1 MRVRLNLLVSRLNDS
16 YTTWMRDNPVLNI
29 TTDLTNADGKVVTA
43 RAISDLLTIFHTE
56 HWAEGGISPI
66 YTALHVP
73 ERLSPGAY
81 ELRVRVEEEGRERA
95 TRRLTALTV
104 INDR

>member
-1 MRVRLNLLVSRLNDS
+1 MEKSS
-16 YTTWMRDNPVLNI
+16 P
-29 TTDLTNADGKVVTA
+29 
-43 RAISDLLTIFHTE
+43 RANSDLLTIFHTE

-66 YTALHVP
+66 YTAVHVP

-81 ELRVRVEEEGRERA
+81 ELWVRVEEEGREFA
-95 TRRLTALTV
+95 TCRLTALTV